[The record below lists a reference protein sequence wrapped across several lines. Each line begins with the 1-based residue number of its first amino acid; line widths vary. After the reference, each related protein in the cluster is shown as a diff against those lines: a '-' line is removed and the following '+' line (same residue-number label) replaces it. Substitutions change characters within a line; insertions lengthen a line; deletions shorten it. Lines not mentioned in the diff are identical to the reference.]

1 MLDEHGGGGTV
12 VLSSH
17 VEGEG
22 VGAVGAALGHVVNLE
37 GAYDLL
43 GGAERHV
50 GSLVGGCLDDELARR
65 VVGLAADRE
74 GRALGCGACVG
85 RYLLR
90 AVRCPCQ
97 SRHRHGEG
105 ERANHGSKLL
115 FHRFLFHLSECFNA
129 DDVLHHSTWGRG
141 RAPPSGKQWAGAPFC
156 GEPTATYLILITI
169 ISSLYNGF
177 NGDCLFLTK
186 FRNGVFCLR
195 TYCLFSLRTPT
206 FMRNRSLF

>member
-1 MLDEHGGGGTV
+1 MRCRCWTLP
-12 VLSSH
+12 S
-17 VEGEG
+17 
-22 VGAVGAALGHVVNLE
+22 
-37 GAYDLL
+37 
-43 GGAERHV
+43 
-50 GSLVGGCLDDELARR
+50 
-65 VVGLAADRE
+65 
-74 GRALGCGACVG
+74 
-85 RYLLR
+85 R

-115 FHRFLFHLSECFNA
+115 FHRFLFHLSECVNA

-186 FRNGVFCLR
+186 FRNGVLCLR
-195 TYCLFSLRTPT
+195 TYCLFSTEPRHLCEIGPYSGYDRYTVINLRGRAKATR
-206 FMRNRSLF
+206 FRSRFLGADETGI